1 MVNSGSPLKSA
12 SLSALLSGLMAD
24 KSSETKA
31 LHCAKAFLD
40 RANPIWGKTITNS
53 KTLSFQKENL
63 SKAHLVPDV
72 HGMGARDAV
81 YLMETH
87 GIKAIIIGRGR
98 VIQQSLAPGEKVK
111 KGMRCELRM
120 G

>member
-1 MVNSGSPLKSA
+1 MERFSTLG
-12 SLSALLSGLMAD
+12 
-24 KSSETKA
+24 
-31 LHCAKAFLD
+31 
-40 RANPIWGKTITNS
+40 NPIWGKTITNS